1 MSFCSGRKTK
11 YHRSKDMCMF
21 VLTRTSR
28 RHNRRHCVVYYW
40 SCWYGNSCSGCCHNR
55 GGWHRLCDV
64 VCLWYLRCDLYRGFI
79 KIRDLVHW
87 RQSAGGDVMRV
98 WWKKKWRKWENG
110 IAFIAFMYCI
120 CLIYLLICYN
130 SVENDTLTNVIWFS
144 NGLEFLFVSLISF
157 LWPSNL

>member
-1 MSFCSGRKTK
+1 MSFFSGRKTK
-11 YHRSKDMCMF
+11 YSRSKDTCMF

-40 SCWYGNSCSGCCHNR
+40 SCWYGNSCSGCCDNR

-98 WWKKKWRKWENG
+98 WWKKNGENG
-110 IAFIAFMYCI
+110 KYGIAFMYCI
-120 CLIYLLICYN
+120 CLIYLFATILQKM
-130 SVENDTLTNVIWFS
+130 VRLLIWFDLAMVWS
-144 NGLEFLFVSLISF
+144 SCLF
-157 LWPSNL
+157 P